1 MIHVL
6 NEKSLASSN
15 NSRFNI
21 SEIFPLGSSDEQGQY
36 TFVHDPDLKF
46 KKRIRS
52 VKFKR
57 KANSKQW
64 IPKDLK
70 DDWLDL
76 AKKPQW
82 KTLTKDK
89 QRRLQLFWPS
99 RHCCL
104 SYEEIAT
111 TLNISRKQAIR
122 FMDKLVKLGVVKKE
136 YKFLKRRGKTTKI
149 HKRNYY
155 VLTEKG
161 RAKLDEIVAEFYPK
175 KTSKMSPRKSHTT
188 YGTLC
193 QDTAP
198 AQNDKKLFENS
209 EEYHAYLESKLDELC
224 EKEPLKQEIRS
235 MLELFGFGKEI
246 PSMGDKLKKA
256 LNNLPIT
263 KVCEYI
269 SWISEK
275 IKKKFR
281 MKSFSALLFW
291 VVKQGKTPIS
301 WMTKKANEFWDA
313 IQDKFSMQGVDT
325 SAIVDAIKHME
336 KQTGRKLRR
345 KELITLLHYGTQHLL
360 AALKLTVF
368 KAKRLKLRDWV
379 GFVHSVAQKSIMTMA
394 NMYKSEETLRKERE
408 KENAEFARQK
418 KIDEK
423 SFWDDFLSDCDE
435 EPILRDSPMREIWD
449 CG

>member
-1 MIHVL
+1 
-6 NEKSLASSN
+6 
-15 NSRFNI
+15 
-21 SEIFPLGSSDEQGQY
+21 
-36 TFVHDPDLKF
+36 
-46 KKRIRS
+46 
-52 VKFKR
+52 
-57 KANSKQW
+57 
-64 IPKDLK
+64 
-70 DDWLDL
+70 
-76 AKKPQW
+76 
-82 KTLTKDK
+82 
-89 QRRLQLFWPS
+89 
-99 RHCCL
+99 
-104 SYEEIAT
+104 
-111 TLNISRKQAIR
+111 
-122 FMDKLVKLGVVKKE
+122 
-136 YKFLKRRGKTTKI
+136 
-149 HKRNYY
+149 
-155 VLTEKG
+155 
-161 RAKLDEIVAEFYPK
+161 
-175 KTSKMSPRKSHTT
+175 
-188 YGTLC
+188 
-193 QDTAP
+193 
-198 AQNDKKLFENS
+198 
-209 EEYHAYLESKLDELC
+209 
-224 EKEPLKQEIRS
+224 